1 MDWEKKTAARPP
13 LKEAAADVFN
23 DTRTPGQALLSALQ
37 SAETVG
43 RPMLH
48 CYQSRE
54 CFCILTPTTGSPI
67 CP

>member
-37 SAETVG
+37 SAETVR
-43 RPMLH
+43 RPG
-48 CYQSRE
+48 YQAGEVVQHSQSSQGKPQ
-54 CFCILTPTTGSPI
+54 LP
-67 CP
+67 